1 MRPLRVQVP
10 VPVRLP
16 ASPEERP
23 HEGREAED
31 QSHQSG
37 QGSDHGII
45 FFVRIEPI
53 EYCFVPEVIL
63 YVKSVDPGL
72 GSDQT
77 FIALLR
83 NEAGSE
89 YVKIYVVWASKYFKE

>member
-37 QGSDHGII
+37 QGSDHGMI

-53 EYCFVPEVIL
+53 EYCYVPEVIL
-63 YVKSVDPGL
+63 
-72 GSDQT
+72 
-77 FIALLR
+77 
-83 NEAGSE
+83 
-89 YVKIYVVWASKYFKE
+89 

>member
-37 QGSDHGII
+37 QGSDPGMI
-45 FFVRIEPI
+45 FFVSIET
-53 EYCFVPEVIL
+53 
-63 YVKSVDPGL
+63 VKPG
-72 GSDQT
+72 T
-77 FIALLR
+77 
-83 NEAGSE
+83 
-89 YVKIYVVWASKYFKE
+89 

>member
-45 FFVRIEPI
+45 FFVRIET
-53 EYCFVPEVIL
+53 
-63 YVKSVDPGL
+63 VKPG
-72 GSDQT
+72 T
-77 FIALLR
+77 
-83 NEAGSE
+83 
-89 YVKIYVVWASKYFKE
+89 